1 MLGHIGTQFIVMCI
15 QTAVL
20 IVFTLVIFDVY
31 SIGSV
36 LVIIMFE
43 LIIGFTGMCLGFL
56 ISTGEYSQTFSPFY
70 YLFNADFDDNKILKK
85 IKVMLG

>member
-1 MLGHIGTQFIVMCI
+1 MSVGEIMLGHIGTQLIVMCI

-20 IVFTLVIFDVY
+20 IIFTLLIFDVY

-43 LIIGFTGMCLGFL
+43 LLIGFTGMSLGFL
-56 ISTGEYSQTFSPFY
+56 ISTG
-70 YLFNADFDDNKILKK
+70 
-85 IKVMLG
+85 

>member
-56 ISTGEYSQTFSPFY
+56 ISTG
-70 YLFNADFDDNKILKK
+70 
-85 IKVMLG
+85 